1 MWNRIRGD
9 VKAGAPWVRIFYL
22 WRPNL
27 VDDGD
32 NHVLELATAGNAQWL
47 ATNNLRDFRKAE
59 LRFPDIQI
67 MTPEQILK
75 ED

>member
-1 MWNRIRGD
+1 
-9 VKAGAPWVRIFYL
+9 
-22 WRPNL
+22 
-27 VDDGD
+27 VDEGD
-32 NHVLELATAGNAQWL
+32 NHVLELATAGNARWI